1 MGGEGGTYTY
11 AIFDT
16 ETCSCC
22 SEMEHEH
29 EVRGGFATMADALAH
44 VIDTHDP
51 GQLFEGL
58 YDDVVIRRYC
68 CDGADV
74 RRHDDLD
81 VLTCIKDA
89 GMTLDDLLARKA
101 RKRQAAVAWL
111 TPWTPREK
119 TGRSPPVAP
128 SGPRRGDNAYAR
140 SSSGSLSSSA
150 LSHVLMLSFLCIV
163 SPNSGGVVSFVSP
176 TQEFGTCLR

>member
-1 MGGEGGTYTY
+1 
-11 AIFDT
+11 
-16 ETCSCC
+16 
-22 SEMEHEH
+22 MEHEH
-29 EVRGGFATMADALAH
+29 EVRGGFATMADALTH

-101 RKRQAAVAWL
+101 RKRHGR
-111 TPWTPREK
+111 PEK
-119 TGRSPPVAP
+119 KQ
-128 SGPRRGDNAYAR
+128 GD
-140 SSSGSLSSSA
+140 
-150 LSHVLMLSFLCIV
+150 HH
-163 SPNSGGVVSFVSP
+163 P
-176 TQEFGTCLR
+176 